1 MYSLEAQV
9 LLDEL
14 RRHPDAYIRL
24 VKVWSTDKGEYYVL
38 QIAAYTD
45 RRWDGYWV
53 QEVHP
58 EPQLDAEGRTVA
70 LTVLELQELVD
81 GGEVAQTYPPESA
94 ELTYRLTE
102 VL

>member
-1 MYSLEAQV
+1 MYSLEAQA

-14 RRHPDAYIRL
+14 RLHPDAYIRL
-24 VKVWSTDKGEYYVL
+24 VKVWTAEKGDYYVL

-45 RRWDGYWV
+45 RRWDGFWL

-58 EPQLDAEGRTVA
+58 EPQLDEEGRTVA

-81 GGEVAQTYPPESA
+81 NGEVVEAYPPENT
-94 ELTYRLTE
+94 ELTYRLAE